1 MVAEAARRS
10 LKNPAAI
17 LVNGALSDRVAAL
30 DRGLAFGDGAFR
42 TLRVS
47 GARPLNWARHYA
59 RLTADCEMLGLAVPA
74 EKVWLAEIAQVAPRE
89 ATLKLIVTRG
99 VGGRGYRPSASA
111 APTRIVVVFAPPDY
125 PPGLA
130 RDGVRVRRCELVL
143 CEQPRLA
150 GAKTLNRLE
159 NVLARGEW
167 DDEDIREGLLADASN
182 RLIEGTM
189 SNVFVVKNGLV
200 ATPDLSRC
208 GVVGAQRERIR
219 ELLEAEG
226 VDCLVHDVP
235 FGEIEQCDEV
245 FLSNSLIGIWPVRRL
260 DERQWTP
267 GPLTRR
273 LQALIERDDAQGA

>member
-1 MVAEAARRS
+1 M
-10 LKNPAAI
+10 PAAI
-17 LVNGALSDRVAAL
+17 LVNGAPSDCVAAL
-30 DRGLAFGDGAFR
+30 DRGLAFGDGVFR

-59 RLTADCEMLGLAVPA
+59 RLAADCEMLGLAVPA
-74 EKVWLAEIAQVAPRE
+74 ENVLLAEIAQAAPRD
-89 ATLKLIVTRG
+89 ATVKLIVTRG
-99 VGGRGYRPSASA
+99 VGGRGYGFSSSAT
-111 APTRIVVVFAPPDY
+111 PTRVVAAFPPPDY

-143 CEQPRLA
+143 AEQPRFA

-159 NVLARGEW
+159 NVLARDEW
-167 DDEDIREGLLADASN
+167 DDEDVREGLLADAAN

-219 ELLEAEG
+219 DLLEAEG
-226 VDCLVHDVP
+226 ADCLVHDVA
-235 FGEIEQCDEV
+235 FGAIEECDEV

-260 DERQWTP
+260 GDRQWTP

-273 LQALIERDDAQGA
+273 LQALIERDDAQVP